1 MNKRWRWWWIAAAA
15 DDDNNDDDATDV
27 LASLSRLADDGGEEL
42 RQAID
47 RVSDIDQNAEDAS
60 RTTGRLSFSVYAMLG
75 WVSLVTVA
83 IAAVAVV
90 TLRRRRRPDKLP
102 VDMNVD
108 VETERR
114 GEWTRSL
121 ADDEEISVSSSSQ
134 VISVNE

>member
-60 RTTGRLSFSVYAMLG
+60 RTTGRLSLSVYAMLG

-102 VDMNVD
+102 VGMNVD